1 MDELIF
7 IKRGTFVFK
16 KKSEGELIIPRHIA
30 FIMDGNG
37 RWAQKRGLKRTAG
50 HREGSQT
57 LKKLIK
63 DLDALGVEYATF
75 YAFSTENWKR
85 PEEEVSELMRLFG
98 QYLDE
103 LEANSD
109 NDFRICFIGDRTKLD
124 ETLQEKMA
132 RYEQASSERN
142 GLCVCIAINYGG
154 RDEIT
159 NAAKRICEL
168 SRDGFLDSE
177 KITPGLFDSM
187 LYTANIP
194 PVDLLVR
201 TGGEQRLSNFLLWQ
215 SAYAELYFC
224 DTLWPDFN
232 KSALLKAIKEFSG
245 RNRRFGG
252 LK

>member
-1 MDELIF
+1 M
-7 IKRGTFVFK
+7 FK

-63 DLDALGVEYATF
+63 ELDALGVEYATF

-85 PEEEVSELMRLFG
+85 PEEEVGELMRLFR

-103 LEANSD
+103 LESNSD
-109 NDFRICFIGDRTKLD
+109 NNFRICFIGDRTRLD
-124 ETLQEKMA
+124 DSLQEKMA
-132 RYEQASSERN
+132 RYEKASSDRN

-159 NAAKRICEL
+159 NTAKRICEL

-177 KITPGLFDSM
+177 KITPEFFNSM

-224 DTLWPDFN
+224 DILWPDFN
-232 KSALLKAIKEFSG
+232 KVSLLKAIKEFSG

>member
-1 MDELIF
+1 M
-7 IKRGTFVFK
+7 FK

-63 DLDALGVEYATF
+63 ELDALGVEYATF

-85 PEEEVSELMRLFG
+85 PEEEVSELMHLFE

-103 LEANSD
+103 LESNSD
-109 NDFRICFIGDRTKLD
+109 NNFRICFIGDRTRLD
-124 ETLQEKMA
+124 NSLQEKMA
-132 RYEQASSERN
+132 RYEKASSDRD

-177 KITPGLFDSM
+177 KITPELFDSM

-224 DTLWPDFN
+224 GTLWPDFN
-232 KSALLKAIKEFSG
+232 KVSLLKAIKEFSG